1 MTLDQEKTNALLN
14 LILHQ
19 QDTDKIYLHTK
30 DLNEPKH
37 QLLIKK
43 RKNTGIRHC
52 NDPKAFTFMEYSNTM
67 DDVYKKIL
75 AIKILKETEKILI
88 VFDDMIADINTNKKF

>member
-1 MTLDQEKTNALLN
+1 MILDQEKTNALLN

-52 NDPKAFTFMEYSNTM
+52 NDPKAFMEYSNTM
-67 DDVYKKIL
+67 DDVYKIIL

>member
-14 LILHQ
+14 LHQ

-52 NDPKAFTFMEYSNTM
+52 SDPKAFMEYSNTM
-67 DDVYKKIL
+67 DDVYKIIL

>member
-52 NDPKAFTFMEYSNTM
+52 NDPKAFMEYSNTM
-67 DDVYKKIL
+67 DDVYKIIL

>member
-1 MTLDQEKTNALLN
+1 MILDQEKTNALLN

-52 NDPKAFTFMEYSNTM
+52 NDPNTFMEYSNTM
-67 DDVYKKIL
+67 DDVYKTIL

>member
-1 MTLDQEKTNALLN
+1 MILDQEKTNALLS

-52 NDPKAFTFMEYSNTM
+52 NDPKAFMEYSNTM
-67 DDVYKKIL
+67 DDVYKIIL

>member
-1 MTLDQEKTNALLN
+1 MILDQEKTNALLN

-52 NDPKAFTFMEYSNTM
+52 NDPKTFIEYSNTM
-67 DDVYKKIL
+67 DDVYKIIL

>member
-52 NDPKAFTFMEYSNTM
+52 NDPKAFIEYSNTM
-67 DDVYKKIL
+67 DDVYKIIL

>member
-1 MTLDQEKTNALLN
+1 
-14 LILHQ
+14 
-19 QDTDKIYLHTK
+19 
-30 DLNEPKH
+30 
-37 QLLIKK
+37 
-43 RKNTGIRHC
+43 
-52 NDPKAFTFMEYSNTM
+52 MEYSNTM